1 MTNDKV
7 IAPDGRSIE
16 DRMKSIVERTADDIK
31 KCSNMCDAFS
41 KKKLLAKVFGSPAW
55 NVKLLHWVTVFSD
68 RRKDFE
74 FELSVHTGQ
83 GVDKANTKLDAI
95 DEKFE
100 YPRISSCY
108 VLNCDTG
115 STLLQLCS
123 SNLSA
128 PSRNNFQRPLLQ
140 MAV

>member
-1 MTNDKV
+1 
-7 IAPDGRSIE
+7 
-16 DRMKSIVERTADDIK
+16 MKSIVERTADDIK
-31 KCSNMCDAFS
+31 KCSSMCDTYS
-41 KKKLLAKVFGSPAW
+41 KKKLMAKVFRGPAW
-55 NVKLLHWVTVFSD
+55 NVKLLQWVTVFSD

-74 FELSVHTGQ
+74 FELSIHTGQ

-100 YPRISSCY
+100 YPRISSGY

-115 STLLQLCS
+115 SKFLQLCS
-123 SNLSA
+123 SNSSA
-128 PSRNNFQRPLLQ
+128 PSRNSFQRPSLH